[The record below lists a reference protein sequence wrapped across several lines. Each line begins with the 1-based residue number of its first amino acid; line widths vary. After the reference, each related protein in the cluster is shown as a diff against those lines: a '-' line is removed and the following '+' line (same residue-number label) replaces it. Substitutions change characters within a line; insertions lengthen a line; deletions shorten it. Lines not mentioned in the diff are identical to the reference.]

1 MVPIGYMKVSLRM
14 MFDLNL
20 KFLRKARLVT
30 GGHMTN
36 TPTDFTSMAVV
47 SSGVIHTC
55 LIIAFIMTDL

>member
-1 MVPIGYMKVSLRM
+1 M